1 MLRMDISSNYLRG
14 CFKRRHQHQQYC
26 QELRR
31 PMKNM
36 RDNILKCG
44 LSSGF
49 LLWIV
54 IVSLEGVEVFC
65 ENNAGYHLVEK
76 KDALPV
82 ILGPVPVIKGLY
94 FHFVFH
100 KAICKARAANY
111 LMLKCS
117 LWKLFQVECL
127 AQKLFCPTGFLFNT
141 NPKTVQMHTNFNH
154 IYCEVLPDVCMN
166 PLEDHA

>member
-14 CFKRRHQHQQYC
+14 CFERRHQHQQYC

-54 IVSLEGVEVFC
+54 IISLEGVEERSSSKASATCTLRITYINVLYVSQPFRYEGNNEKTNFSENCKNFNELFIAMTEDGRYTSSSEADGVLVAKVLAKQWERVPSLRLFQEVFY
-65 ENNAGYHLVEK
+65 ENNAGYRLAK
-76 KDALPV
+76 K
-82 ILGPVPVIKGLY
+82 
-94 FHFVFH
+94 
-100 KAICKARAANY
+100 
-111 LMLKCS
+111 
-117 LWKLFQVECL
+117 
-127 AQKLFCPTGFLFNT
+127 
-141 NPKTVQMHTNFNH
+141 
-154 IYCEVLPDVCMN
+154 
-166 PLEDHA
+166 